1 MPYYNYWGY
10 RRRRPRQRRFWRRRF
25 RRPFQ
30 RRFWRRRQ
38 RHRWVRKRKL
48 KTLKLR
54 EWQPQY
60 IRKTVVKGY
69 YPLFMSTSERLS
81 NNLNC
86 YLESIAPEFWPG
98 GGGFSICNFSLN
110 TLYQEHLVLH
120 NWWTKSNENMPLIRF
135 TGCKI
140 TLYRQETQDYLFCYN
155 RTYPMQANMLTYTS
169 THPQAMLLNKQTV
182 IVTCKQR
189 SKSRKNYKIVRIKPP
204 VQMQNKWYFQKDLAF
219 LPLLQTMT
227 TACSLDRMFL
237 NSAAVSS
244 TIGFTSLDTVGFRN
258 HNFTKFSTTGYY
270 PIHEEKLFGCY
281 NGQEITKLK
290 LSQLCYLGNPQD
302 NTEGTPIGDIPLTA
316 VGTQPKLSQQIDKA
330 RTEWGY
336 QGNPF
341 NAHYFYGDKRV
352 LVTTLSWEQLKT
364 KYGKDSEPNLDKQD
378 FKLKTQKWVHCRYN
392 PFKDK
397 GKGNKIYLL
406 KTDSTQHPDEWTPPP
421 DEDIVI
427 SDIPLWLA
435 TWGYLDYQRKCG
447 LQSQIDTTTVFV
459 IYSTYIDPPSL
470 KFYVPL
476 DKPFLNGHSP
486 YSEEIFPSD
495 QFNWHPKVR
504 YQVQSINNIAI
515 CGPTVA
521 KLPEQNSCEGHMK
534 YQFYFKVGG
543 QPPPMS
549 TLIDPD
555 KQPKYNIPSNLLQT
569 TSLQSPTTPFEYLLY
584 NFDERRGQLTKKAA
598 KRIKT
603 DQETETNFL
612 SITETNNSCPVL
624 PYSKIQT
631 PDSSEEEETQ
641 ETSIEEQLLLQRR
654 EQKLLRRRIN
664 QLLNKLTILE

>member
-1 MPYYNYWGY
+1 MPYYKYYGY

-30 RRFWRRRQ
+30 RRFWRRK
-38 RHRWVRKRKL
+38 HRWVRRKKL
-48 KTLKLR
+48 KTLKLK

-60 IRKTVVKGY
+60 IRKVTVKGY
-69 YPLFMSTSERLS
+69 YPLFLSTSERLS
-81 NNLNC
+81 NNLCC

-98 GGGFSICNFSLN
+98 GGGFSIYNFSLT
-110 TLYQEHLVLH
+110 TLYQENLVLR

-140 TLYRQETQDYLFCYN
+140 TLYRQEYQDYLFYYN

-169 THPQAMLLNKQTV
+169 THPQAMLLNKNTV
-182 IVTCKQR
+182 IVTCKQK
-189 SKSRKNYKIVRIKPP
+189 SKSKKNYKTVRVRPP

-237 NSAAVSS
+237 NASAVSS

-258 HNFTKFSTTGYY
+258 HNFTKFSTTGYA
-270 PIHEEKLFGCY
+270 PIHDEKLFGMQNGTALTSY
-281 NGQEITKLK
+281 NFGDLE
-290 LSQLCYLGNPQD
+290 YLGNPQD
-302 NTEGTPIGDIPLTA
+302 FDTGLPINQIPISA
-316 VGTQPKLSQQIDKA
+316 VGTDPKLKQQIQRAKA
-330 RTEWGY
+330 EWGF

-341 NAHYFYGDKRV
+341 NPHYLYGDKRV
-352 LVTTLSWEQLKT
+352 IYTTKPWSYLEDT
-364 KYGKDSEPNLDKQD
+364 YGKTQEVKLKADD
-378 FKLKTQKWVHCRYN
+378 FKFKTQKTIECRYN

-397 GKGNKIYLL
+397 GKGNKIYIL
-406 KTDSTQHPDEWTPPP
+406 KTDSTQHPDDWTQPP
-421 DEDIVI
+421 DEDIVLQ
-427 SDIPLWLA
+427 DLPLWLA

-447 LQSQIDTTTVFV
+447 IQSSIDTTCVFV
-459 IYSTYIDPPSL
+459 IYSPYIEPTSL

-476 DKPFLNGHSP
+476 DKSFLHGHSP
-486 YSEEIFPSD
+486 YTEDLYPSD
-495 QFNWHPKVR
+495 RLNWHPKVR
-504 YQVQSINNIAI
+504 YQVQTVNNIAI

-521 KLPEQNSCEGHMK
+521 KLPEQISCEAHMK

-549 TLIDPD
+549 TIIDPD

-584 NFDERRGQLTKKAA
+584 NFDERRGELTKKAA

-603 DQETETNFL
+603 DHETETNFL
-612 SITETNNSCPVL
+612 SITDTSNSCPVVSH
-624 PYSKIQT
+624 SKAQT
-631 PDSSEEEETQ
+631 ADTSEEEEI
-641 ETSIEEQLLLQRR
+641 EKTSIEEQLLLQRR

-664 QLLNKLTILE
+664 QLLNKLTIIE